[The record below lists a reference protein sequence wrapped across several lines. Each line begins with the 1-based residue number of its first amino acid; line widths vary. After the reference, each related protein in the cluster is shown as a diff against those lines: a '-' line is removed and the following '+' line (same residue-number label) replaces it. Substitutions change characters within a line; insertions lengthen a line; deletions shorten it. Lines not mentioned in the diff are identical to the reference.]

1 MTIPSHLLRG
11 AIAAAVL
18 CIAGPSFAQ
27 PEEPTDEAPDADDPE
42 TEGDDA
48 ADTETDD
55 AADDAE
61 AGGDEPAESDEPSGG
76 DAAAEL
82 EEAEAVADEGTAAVN
97 ADEAAEA
104 KPDDEAK
111 AEPGEHPFREQLKLS
126 FGPLLLRPLVQVQV
140 QAVPFAGEDSLIQN
154 GDVAD
159 RGGFRLRRAR
169 TGFHG
174 DFDNRAE
181 FALSVEL
188 SSDAGGT
195 AAMHDAWLGY
205 TEYPFLSAYAGAQ
218 TVPVS
223 RSALTSSGQQGLL
236 ERPLTVRA
244 MAPLQQVGALVAG
257 SLSDGLVTYAAG
269 IFNGYQ
275 RKPRFYEGYEQS
287 FAPLGNQFDG
297 MAYGGRLGLE
307 PVGPLGDH
315 IMDVHHSDFAVGIG
329 GGYQFSDGGAR
340 DIHIAGGDAL
350 LHVAGLHVLGEV
362 LWSRSE
368 PESRPTTSTPQLEG
382 VTSFGIVA
390 EAGYMILAST
400 LGLTVR
406 FELIDPNT
414 EIEDESDDWLGTVG
428 ASYFL
433 VEEIIRLSAEYTHR
447 EEMKGVSLDN
457 DSFGLGLQ
465 LAL

>member
-1 MTIPSHLLRG
+1 VTISPFLLRG

-18 CIAGPSFAQ
+18 LFAGPSLAQ
-27 PEEPTDEAPDADDPE
+27 PEDPSDPASPDGAPDPGDQPDTDSEPEGADEDDADEAPPNDDPE
-42 TEGDDA
+42 DD
-48 ADTETDD
+48 DRD
-55 AADDAE
+55 A
-61 AGGDEPAESDEPSGG
+61 
-76 DAAAEL
+76 AAAEL
-82 EEAEAVADEGTAAVN
+82 AKAEAVTDEADAEVKADE
-97 ADEAAEA
+97 
-104 KPDDEAK
+104 
-111 AEPGEHPFREQLKLS
+111 EPPKDAPVPKLGEHPFREQLKLT

-140 QAVPFAGEDSLIQN
+140 QAVPFAGQDSLIQN
-154 GDVAD
+154 GDIAD

-169 TGFHG
+169 TGFRG
-174 DFDNRAE
+174 DFDERAA

-188 SSDAGGT
+188 SSDAAGA
-195 AAMHDAWLGY
+195 AAMHDAWFGY

-223 RSALTSSGQQGLL
+223 RSALMSSGQQGLL
-236 ERPLTVRA
+236 ERPLTVRS
-244 MAPLQQVGALVAG
+244 MAPLQQVGAIVAG
-257 SLSDGLVTYAAG
+257 SLSEGLFSYAAG

-297 MAYGGRLGLE
+297 MAYGGRIALE
-307 PVGPLGDH
+307 PAAPIGDH
-315 IMDVHHSDFAVGIG
+315 MMDVHHSKFAIGVG

-340 DIHIAGGDAL
+340 DIHIAGGDVLVHAS
-350 LHVAGLHVLGEV
+350 GLHVLAEA
-362 LWSRSE
+362 LWTRSE

-382 VTSFGIVA
+382 VSSYGIIGEV
-390 EAGYMILAST
+390 GYMIIART
-400 LGLTVR
+400 VGLTGR

-414 EIEDESDDWLGTVG
+414 EIEDESDDWLATIG
-428 ASYFL
+428 ASFFF
-433 VEEIIRLSAEYTHR
+433 VEEILRLSAEYTHR